1 MTKMTEKEM
10 YEVIKGVVAGS
21 EFEAEIVELCD
32 RKLKQIE
39 KAKERKAAKAEEE
52 KPDPIR
58 DIVFSVIST
67 AEEPMTADMVM
78 EEISEE
84 DIVKFVINIYKVRNR
99 LSALVRDGMIY
110 KSAHTVN
117 KKVAYTF
124 KPEEEEKAETE
135 TESKEE

>member
-10 YEVIKGVVAGS
+10 YEVIKGIVAGS

-32 RKLKQIE
+32 RKIKQIE

-58 DIVFSVIST
+58 DIAFSIIST

-84 DIVKFVINIYKVRNR
+84 DIVKFVINIYKVRKL

-124 KPEEEEKAETE
+124 KPDAEEKAETE

>member
-10 YEVIKGVVAGS
+10 YEVIKSVVAGS

-32 RKLKQIE
+32 RKIKQIE
-39 KAKERKAAKAEEE
+39 KAEERKAAKAEEE

-58 DIVFSVIST
+58 DIAFSIIST

-110 KSAHTVN
+110 KSAHTIH

-124 KPEEEEKAETE
+124 KPDAEEKTESESETEEE
-135 TESKEE
+135 

>member
-21 EFEAEIVELCD
+21 EL
-32 RKLKQIE
+32 
-39 KAKERKAAKAEEE
+39 
-52 KPDPIR
+52 
-58 DIVFSVIST
+58 
-67 AEEPMTADMVM
+67 TADMVM

>member
-32 RKLKQIE
+32 RKIKQIE

-58 DIVFSVIST
+58 DIAFSIIST

-110 KSAHTVN
+110 KSAHTIH

-124 KPEEEEKAETE
+124 KPDAEEKTESETEEE
-135 TESKEE
+135 

>member
-32 RKLKQIE
+32 RKIKQIE

-58 DIVFSVIST
+58 DIAFSIIST

-78 EEISEE
+78 EEISQE
-84 DIVKFVINIYKVRNR
+84 DIDKFVITIYKVRNR

-124 KPEEEEKAETE
+124 KPEGEEKAKAETE
-135 TESKEE
+135 SEEE

>member
-32 RKLKQIE
+32 RKIKQIE
-39 KAKERKAAKAEEE
+39 KAKERKTATAEEE

-58 DIVFSVIST
+58 DIAFSIIST

-110 KSAHTVN
+110 KSAHTIH

-124 KPEEEEKAETE
+124 KPDAEEKTESETEEE
-135 TESKEE
+135 